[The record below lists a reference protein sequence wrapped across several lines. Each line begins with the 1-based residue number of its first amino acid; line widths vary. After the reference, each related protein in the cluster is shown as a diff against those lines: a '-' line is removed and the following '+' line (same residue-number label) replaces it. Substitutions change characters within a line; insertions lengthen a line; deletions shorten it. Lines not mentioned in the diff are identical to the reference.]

1 MRCAILTTDNSPF
14 TNPLTK
20 KNTMNKIQIL
30 VIGRDAGILQTVV
43 RLVNKNEQWNATGTG
58 EDETAIELFH
68 QHTYDLVLLG
78 GGIASDSELKLRKIF
93 TLQNP
98 DIKIIQHWGG
108 GSGLL
113 ENEIQ
118 SALENNEG
126 GNFNIVDNPF
136 S

>member
-1 MRCAILTTDNSPF
+1 MS
-14 TNPLTK
+14 
-20 KNTMNKIQIL
+20 KIQIL
-30 VIGRDAGILQTVV
+30 VIGKEPDILQTVV
-43 RLVNKNEQWNATGTG
+43 RLINNNNTWNATGTG

-68 QHTYDLVLLG
+68 RHVYDLVLLG
-78 GGIASDSELKLRKIF
+78 GGIEPESEIKLRKLF

-113 ENEIQ
+113 ENEIR
-118 SALENNEG
+118 SALDNNKE

-136 S
+136 D

>member
-1 MRCAILTTDNSPF
+1 MHNTLLTTHYPQ
-14 TNPLTK
+14 LTTQQ

-30 VIGRDAGILQTVV
+30 VIGRDADILQAVV
-43 RLVNKNEQWNATGTG
+43 RLVNKNEHWNATGTS
-58 EDETAIELFH
+58 EDESAIELFH
-68 QHTYDLVLLG
+68 QHSYELVLLG

-113 ENEIQ
+113 KNEIQ

-136 S
+136 N

>member
-1 MRCAILTTDNSPF
+1 
-14 TNPLTK
+14 
-20 KNTMNKIQIL
+20 MNKIQIL
-30 VIGRDAGILQTVV
+30 VIGKDADILQTVV

-68 QHTYDLVLLG
+68 QHPYDLVLLG
-78 GGIASDSELKLRKIF
+78 GGIASGSELKLRKIF
-93 TLQNP
+93 MLQNP

>member
-1 MRCAILTTDNSPF
+1 
-14 TNPLTK
+14 
-20 KNTMNKIQIL
+20 MNKIQIL
-30 VIGRDAGILQTVV
+30 VIGRETDILQTVL
-43 RLVNKNEQWNATGTG
+43 RLINKNDNWNATGTG

-68 QHTYDLVLLG
+68 QHPYDLVLLG
-78 GGIASDSELKLRKIF
+78 GGIEADSEIKLRKIF

-113 ENEIQ
+113 ENEIRA
-118 SALENNEG
+118 ALENNEE

-136 S
+136 K

>member
-1 MRCAILTTDNSPF
+1 
-14 TNPLTK
+14 
-20 KNTMNKIQIL
+20 MNKIQIL
-30 VIGRDAGILQTVV
+30 VIGRDADILQTVV
-43 RLVNKNEQWNATGTG
+43 RLVNKNDDWNATGTG
-58 EDETAIELFH
+58 EDEAAIELFH
-68 QHTYDLVLLG
+68 RHSYNLVLLG
-78 GGIASDSELKLRKIF
+78 GGIESGSELKLRKIF

-98 DIKIIQHWGG
+98 NIKIIQHWGG

-113 ENEIQ
+113 ENEIR

>member
-1 MRCAILTTDNSPF
+1 
-14 TNPLTK
+14 
-20 KNTMNKIQIL
+20 MNKIQIL
-30 VIGRDAGILQTVV
+30 VIGRDVDILQTVL
-43 RLVNKNEQWNATGTG
+43 RLVNKNDNWNAMGTS

-78 GGIASDSELKLRKIF
+78 GGIEPESEIKLRKLF

-98 DIKIIQHWGG
+98 TIKIIQHWGG

-113 ENEIQ
+113 QNEITA
-118 SALENNEG
+118 ALENNDA

-136 S
+136 N